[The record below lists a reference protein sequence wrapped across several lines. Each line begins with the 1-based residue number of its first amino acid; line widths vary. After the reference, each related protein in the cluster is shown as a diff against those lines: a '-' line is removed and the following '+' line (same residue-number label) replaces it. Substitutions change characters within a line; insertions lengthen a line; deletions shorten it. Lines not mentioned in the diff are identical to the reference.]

1 MSKKKEPKLS
11 LSQLK
16 SLAEKS
22 SLVEKEK
29 IGVDGMSDAYALFLQ
44 DNNLEDVQN
53 IAHIRV
59 KLHEFN
65 NKFIKAHCPPIHYI
79 GEGSERFVYACD
91 GRTCFKLDLD
101 AYCYQNKLEAKVLNN
116 AQKFGLTCFPELF
129 ACSEDMRVIEVECCA
144 SATKEMFRKLVGAD
158 FLDCLRSLDVILMHD
173 GKYDELNW
181 KPSPMTDLM
190 RRMEKRA
197 DAQACVLDDIIN
209 YQMQFA
215 QFDDIDHIDNW
226 GVAIRDGQEVV
237 LPIDVGM

>member
-1 MSKKKEPKLS
+1 MSKKREQKLT

-29 IGVDGMSDAYALFLQ
+29 IGVDAMSDAYALFLQ
-44 DNNLEDVQN
+44 DNGLEDVQN

-59 KLHEFN
+59 ALKQFN
-65 NKFIKAHCPPIHYI
+65 NSFIKDYCPPIHYI

-116 AQKFGLTCFPELF
+116 AQKFGLMCFPELV
-129 ACSEDMRVIEVECCA
+129 ACSEDMRVLEVECCA
-144 SATKEMFRKLVGAD
+144 EATRQKFREIVGAD
-158 FLDCLRSLDVILMHD
+158 LIACMQTLDVVLMHD
-173 GKYDELNW
+173 GKYDEIHF
-181 KPSPMTDLM
+181 KPGPMADLLK
-190 RRMEKRA
+190 RMEGRT
-197 DAQACVLDDIIN
+197 DMQACVLDDIVN

-226 GVAIRDGQEVV
+226 GIAIRDGQEVV